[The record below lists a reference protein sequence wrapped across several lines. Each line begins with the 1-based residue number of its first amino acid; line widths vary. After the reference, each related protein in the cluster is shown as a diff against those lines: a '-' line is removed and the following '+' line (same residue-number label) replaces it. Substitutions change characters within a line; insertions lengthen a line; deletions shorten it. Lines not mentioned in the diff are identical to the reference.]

1 MNIAPI
7 KTDST
12 KINAF
17 KIDSIYNNSAAF
29 ESMAHVK
36 CDTIMQNK
44 DFSDNITNNGIWS
57 SLDISIITSVI
68 IFFLGFVITE
78 AIRRYNKS
86 NELKQYK
93 QFIEEWIKKSD
104 STLTEYIKSLKIF
117 SDKIKNNTDFN
128 IAKWE
133 TGIIHLTKIND
144 IPLEKYSDIYLFGLS
159 NKVDNENRKQLMNF
173 LYQLEYIN
181 KCPSL
186 LMDIYNNYCKQ
197 NEKIMD
203 EWNLYYMQLID
214 LFQMHNNKYSDTFD
228 GKILHK
234 IMNIFIPLLS
244 KANEGTVI
252 ATNEWSE
259 EFIHPAMNILSNNGC
274 ANYPI
279 LLQMIK
285 LIKGLNIVIVKH
297 NNINKYYEVFNSY
310 ITSLEKAQTII
321 NESMQY
327 FSSKKIKKYCK

>member
-1 MNIAPI
+1 MNIASI
-7 KTDST
+7 KTDSI

-17 KIDSIYNNSAAF
+17 KIDSIHNDSATL
-29 ESMAHVK
+29 ESIAHVK
-36 CDTIMQNK
+36 CDTIMRNK
-44 DFSDNITNNGIWS
+44 EFSDNITNNEIWS
-57 SLDISIITSVI
+57 GLDISIITSVI

-117 SDKIKNNTDFN
+117 SDEIKNNTDFN

-159 NKVDNENRKQLMNF
+159 NKIDNENRKQLMNF

-186 LMDIYNNYCKQ
+186 LMDIYNDYCKQ
-197 NEKIMD
+197 NEKMMD

-214 LFQMHNNKYSDTFD
+214 LFQMHNNKSSDTFD

-259 EFIHPAMNILSNNGC
+259 EFIHPAMNILSNNVC

-285 LIKGLNIVIVKH
+285 LVKGLNIVIVKH